1 GAEAGDRGPFSRT
14 AGGHRDVEITRN
26 VAERSRRCEGDQ
38 HWGAEGS
45 RSSCNGHPSPGL
57 DQRIMTMDTERLIER
72 MAATVEP
79 VRPLARPWIR
89 TAAWLLVAI
98 PYVALVVFVVSP
110 RADLISKALEWRYV
124 IEQLA
129 ALATA
134 ITAATAAFATVIPG
148 YDRKF
153 LFLPALPLAIWL
165 GSLGDGCVED
175 WIHLGPD
182 GLSLQPDWSCFPAI
196 VVVGAVPAIAM
207 AVMLRRGAPLTPH
220 VTSALGGLAA
230 AGLGNFGL
238 RLFHSQDVS
247 LMVLVWQ
254 VGAFGMLAVMGAW
267 AGRYPLNWRSIV
279 TATGRSALLHRL

>member
-1 GAEAGDRGPFSRT
+1 
-14 AGGHRDVEITRN
+14 
-26 VAERSRRCEGDQ
+26 
-38 HWGAEGS
+38 
-45 RSSCNGHPSPGL
+45 
-57 DQRIMTMDTERLIER
+57 MTMDTEKLIER
-72 MAATVEP
+72 LVEVVEP

-89 TAAWLLVAI
+89 TAVWLLVGV

-110 RADLISKALEWRYV
+110 RADLIAKVSEWGYA

-129 ALATA
+129 ALATG

-175 WIHLGPD
+175 WIHFGPEGLSLGPD
-182 GLSLQPDWSCFPAI
+182 WFCFPAI
-196 VVVGAVPAIAM
+196 VLVGAVPAIAM

-220 VTSALGGLAA
+220 ITSALGGLAA

-238 RLFHSQDVS
+238 RLFHSQDASV
-247 LMVLVWQ
+247 MVLVWQ
-254 VGAFGMLAVMGAW
+254 VGAVCVLAAMAAL
-267 AGRYPLNWRSIV
+267 AGRYLLSWSSIIA
-279 TATGRSALLHRL
+279 TTGRSVLLHRL

>member
-1 GAEAGDRGPFSRT
+1 
-14 AGGHRDVEITRN
+14 
-26 VAERSRRCEGDQ
+26 
-38 HWGAEGS
+38 
-45 RSSCNGHPSPGL
+45 
-57 DQRIMTMDTERLIER
+57 MTMETEKLIER
-72 MAATVEP
+72 LAEIVEP

-89 TAAWLLVAI
+89 TAAWLLIAI

-110 RADLISKALEWRYV
+110 RADLIWRYV
-124 IEQLA
+124 IEQFA
-129 ALATA
+129 ALATG

-153 LFLPALPLAIWL
+153 LFFPVLPLAIWL

-175 WIHLGPD
+175 WIHFGPD

-196 VVVGAVPAIAM
+196 ALVGAVPAIVM

-254 VGAFGMLAVMGAW
+254 VGAVCVLAAMAAL
-267 AGRYPLNWRSIV
+267 AGRYVLNWRSIIS
-279 TATGRSALLHRL
+279 TKDRSVLLHPS

>member
-1 GAEAGDRGPFSRT
+1 
-14 AGGHRDVEITRN
+14 
-26 VAERSRRCEGDQ
+26 
-38 HWGAEGS
+38 
-45 RSSCNGHPSPGL
+45 
-57 DQRIMTMDTERLIER
+57 MTIDTEKLIER
-72 MAATVEP
+72 LAATVEP

-110 RADLISKALEWRYV
+110 RADLVSKASDWRYV
-124 IEQLA
+124 IEQFA
-129 ALATA
+129 ALATG

-182 GLSLQPDWSCFPAI
+182 GVSLRPDWFCFPAI
-196 VVVGAVPAIAM
+196 ILVGAVPAIAM
-207 AVMLRRGAPLTPH
+207 AVMLRRGAPLSPH
-220 VTSALGGLAA
+220 TTTALGGLAA

-238 RLFHSQDVS
+238 RLFHSQDAS

-254 VGAFGMLAVMGAW
+254 VGTVFVLAAMAAW
-267 AGRYPLNWRSIV
+267 AGQYLLNWRSIIG
-279 TATGRSALLHRL
+279 TNRRSVLTR